1 MFYLTVGSSSQLSYF
16 IFMLVFEKH
25 VNKNDISDMV
35 NNSVY
40 KGPSGFRHKLFS
52 VNFNIECQ
60 ELCLQVSYNS
70 PIAILHLKI
79 L

>member
-35 NNSVY
+35 NNS
-40 KGPSGFRHKLFS
+40 GFRQYTVFCKL
-52 VNFNIECQ
+52 
-60 ELCLQVSYNS
+60 
-70 PIAILHLKI
+70 
-79 L
+79 